1 MKRPPKTPVGAA
13 GQWSCGDGAFAKEFP
28 TIAEYMCDGY
38 WEDGKPR
45 ELCDLK
51 VQMTAEG
58 CNIGLSDKNLK
69 QSVYTSAEGLWEALG
84 LMEEALA
91 AGRAV
96 WRRWKEY
103 PKGK

>member
-1 MKRPPKTPVGAA
+1 MKRPIKPSPA
-13 GQWSCGDGAFAKEFP
+13 GDHSWTCGDKAFLKEFP
-28 TIAEYMCDGY
+28 TISEYMCDSL

-45 ELCDLK
+45 ECCDLK
-51 VQMTAEG
+51 VQMHAEG

-91 AGRAV
+91 AGRGV